1 MSCSHRF
8 RKKLIKQF
16 GERSVSA
23 MFKEY
28 QKSNDKP
35 MPGNPVFG
43 PISNE
48 ELRSEDKKKEL
59 EAVNLINKGDMERP
73 R

>member
-1 MSCSHRF
+1 
-8 RKKLIKQF
+8 
-16 GERSVSA
+16 

-28 QKSNDKP
+28 QKSNDEP

-59 EAVNLINKGDMERP
+59 EAVNLINKGDMERT
-73 R
+73 RGEL